1 MNIQESFLQAVDAA
15 SYVLGRETVDQIVE
29 STAADVKKAVGV
41 RVVGTHAW
49 GGYLSVPDKSARGG
63 SVYGGE
69 WPTKQIP
76 RFTAP
81 KYWQPSEQELADEI
95 AFKTRAALQNAVKAH
110 QPSAPA

>member
-15 SYVLGRETVDQIVE
+15 SSVLGRETVDQIIE
-29 STAADVKKAVGV
+29 DTAAAVKKAVGV
-41 RVVGTHAW
+41 RVVGTYEY

-69 WPTKQIP
+69 WPTKLIP

-81 KYWQPSEQELADEI
+81 KYWQPSEQELSDEI
-95 AFKTRAALQNAVKAH
+95 ALKTRTALQSAVKAH
-110 QPSAPA
+110 EPSAPL